1 VLDLIVRDGLV
12 IDGSGA
18 PAVRGDVGVAE
29 GRIVAVGARLD
40 EPSRRVVDA
49 GGLCVAPG
57 FIDVHTHLDA
67 QFFWDPLVS
76 PSSNHGFTTVIGGN
90 CGFTFAPVDEEQA
103 DYLTRLMSVVEGIP
117 LETIRAA
124 VPFDWRTFGEYL
136 GRLDGRVG
144 VNTGFLV
151 GHSAL
156 RRGVMGERAN
166 TEAASGADVGAM
178 VQLLHESIRQGG
190 MGFSSSWTTV
200 HIDDEARPAPS
211 RLATVDELVALAEAA
226 GAHPGTTLEFAPG
239 MVFGAREADAMIA
252 MSLAANRP
260 INWNVVQVRT
270 ADRELLQQRLAPSDE
285 AAARGARIVAL
296 TFPDATVS
304 WHSMR
309 SGMLYDNLPGWADV
323 MHAPRPERMRLLRDG
338 GVRRR
343 LEEGATHADSPFL
356 RLLAAWDRQMVFATY
371 APENAGLAGRL
382 VGDIGRERGVSA
394 FDAFLDIALAD
405 ELRTYVE
412 LPCEDDGD
420 ELWRMRVELW
430 RDRRTLIGGSDAGAH
445 LDTLA
450 SQRYPTAVLGKAV
463 RDRQLLPVEEAVAM
477 LTSAPAELYGL
488 RDRGRLA
495 PGHAA
500 DIVLFD
506 AQRVGYRPMAAR
518 HDLPGGAMR
527 IYVEPEGIARVIV
540 NGVDILVD
548 DRPTGATPGKVFRS
562 WQLDTVTLA

>member
-1 VLDLIVRDGLV
+1 VLDVIVRGGLV
-12 IDGSGA
+12 MDGSGDH
-18 PAVRGDVGVAE
+18 AVRADVGVLD
-29 GRIVAVGARLD
+29 GRVVAVEPDLD
-40 EPSRRVVDA
+40 EPARRVVEAD
-49 GGLCVAPG
+49 GLCVAPG

-90 CGFTFAPVDEEQA
+90 CGFTFAPVDETEA
-103 DYLTRLMSVVEGIP
+103 DYLMRLMSVVEGIP

-124 VPFDWRTFGEYL
+124 VPFEWRTFGEYL

-166 TEAASGADVGAM
+166 SDEASNADLGAM
-178 VQLLHESIRQGG
+178 VRLLHESIAQGG
-190 MGFSSSWTTV
+190 LGFSSSWTTV
-200 HIDDEARPAPS
+200 HIDDAARPAPS
-211 RLATVDELVALAEAA
+211 RLATRDELVALAEAV
-226 GAHPGTTLEFAPG
+226 GEHPGTTLEFAPG
-239 MVFGAREADAMIA
+239 MVFGARETDAMIA

-260 INWNVVQVRT
+260 INWNVIQVRT
-270 ADRELLQQRLAPSDE
+270 PDRELLEQRLAPSDQAE
-285 AAARGARIVAL
+285 ARGARVVAL

-309 SGMLYDNLPGWADV
+309 SGMLYDNLPGWADI
-323 MHAPRPERMRLLRDG
+323 MHAPVSDRMRLLHDPD
-338 GVRRR
+338 VRRQ
-343 LEEGATHADSPFL
+343 LEDGATHANSPFL
-356 RLLAAWDRQMVFATY
+356 RLLASWDRQMVFATY
-371 APENAGLAGRL
+371 SPQNAGLEGRRIA
-382 VGDIGRERGVSA
+382 DIARGRGVSP
-394 FDAFLDIALAD
+394 FDAFLDIVLAD

-420 ELWRMRVELW
+420 ELWRMRVDLW

-463 RDRQLLPVEEAVAM
+463 RDRQLLSLEEAVAM
-477 LTSAPAELYGL
+477 LTSAPAQLYGL

-495 PGHAA
+495 PDYAA

-506 AQRVGYRPMAAR
+506 PERVGYRPMVAR

-548 DRPTGATPGKVFRS
+548 DRPTGATPGTVFRS
-562 WQLDTVTLA
+562 SDLDTVTLG